1 MTRSLFH
8 SRPLADRALAR
19 IAADISFPALRCTTF
34 KEYKSTEGFA
44 PIVVPPLCAEDKKEI
59 RRGRNPLQTFRRAL
73 SWSEREQHSLYRNA
87 QPRGYHNTRR
97 THDRDSDEFREP
109 ASVVP

>member
-73 SWSEREQHSLYRNA
+73 
-87 QPRGYHNTRR
+87 RR
-97 THDRDSDEFREP
+97 LEIA
-109 ASVVP
+109 ASVELVRARTAFALSKCATAWLPQH